1 MAVAGCRLFL
11 LREWNDLVSLS
22 SISQTSPLSDLLDV
36 KSESTSDP
44 PFSLLCYSPTM
55 TIVEG
60 ASSVTA
66 APPRIQRLPRLNI
79 PSSTLLLGDLRSLL
93 FSTTMRGMFFRSIFY
108 SRTVPRRTEDEY
120 EYPSDL
126 PVVTVDRPLAIG
138 YALPSNDPKI
148 RLFGSV
154 FGQVHQSLRSL
165 GGPPLRLFFQH
176 PMDDGQVR
184 AFRVKL
190 SGEAS
195 DDYSGLYRELFA
207 HICNELQTVSTF
219 SSTRKGAYATS
230 STDKSQDGECVRAC
244 LVPLLRPIGPI
255 LSVGSSTSGNMTQSS
270 LYTLRAGRA
279 LTESEEDA
287 LTSLGRL
294 LGIALRTRTVMPLN
308 FHPRVWSFLVGETGY
323 EEEKEI
329 MEDALHFNASST
341 PHRISAMD
349 LSAVERDILLED
361 PDYVR
366 TLRAHQTAALD
377 LEPLLSPEAIDSRHP
392 VPGFEDVTWELADL
406 DSVSSSVDYYHCGY
420 QSSLSFPAVSVADA
434 ASGRFRRAALLARLH
449 CSDTALRCLRRG
461 FIEVIPAASL
471 PLLSG
476 KILRGL
482 ICGAESV
489 DLSLLRANTE
499 YDEGISETDNH
510 VQWLWKVLESF
521 NTDQRKKFLRFV
533 WARDSLPSA
542 STDFNQRFRVQAS
555 VPMSGDATISEVAA
569 AAMAARSGAGTSR
582 GSRNVSQGSRGF
594 ANSNEMIGMTTR
606 RVSSSTDHD
615 TRSSVSSGSRG
626 SSAGLALH
634 QTSTGS
640 ATTAGY
646 DLVNTRSENNP
657 SMASLSAAAS
667 AAREALLDID
677 MALASAITR
686 SNAQGEISRA
696 AMLERVPPSMRSQIL
711 RATSRPGS
719 AAVLSAV
726 ISGSQEV
733 GAQAGMQTPR
743 SSSAAPARDQQL
755 LHRSQ
760 SQNTNADVDVTLRAT
775 SSSIRQLTD
784 ASAVES
790 CSEDA
795 RLPTSHTCFFSLHLP
810 KYSSEEILRKR
821 LLYAISNCV
830 ALDADYR
837 LDVLPSS

>member
-1 MAVAGCRLFL
+1 
-11 LREWNDLVSLS
+11 
-22 SISQTSPLSDLLDV
+22 
-36 KSESTSDP
+36 
-44 PFSLLCYSPTM
+44 
-55 TIVEG
+55 
-60 ASSVTA
+60 
-66 APPRIQRLPRLNI
+66 
-79 PSSTLLLGDLRSLL
+79 
-93 FSTTMRGMFFRSIFY
+93 
-108 SRTVPRRTEDEY
+108 
-120 EYPSDL
+120 
-126 PVVTVDRPLAIG
+126 
-138 YALPSNDPKI
+138 
-148 RLFGSV
+148 
-154 FGQVHQSLRSL
+154 
-165 GGPPLRLFFQH
+165 
-176 PMDDGQVR
+176 
-184 AFRVKL
+184 
-190 SGEAS
+190 
-195 DDYSGLYRELFA
+195 
-207 HICNELQTVSTF
+207 
-219 SSTRKGAYATS
+219 
-230 STDKSQDGECVRAC
+230 
-244 LVPLLRPIGPI
+244 
-255 LSVGSSTSGNMTQSS
+255 
-270 LYTLRAGRA
+270 
-279 LTESEEDA
+279 
-287 LTSLGRL
+287 
-294 LGIALRTRTVMPLN
+294 MPLN

-329 MEDALHFNASST
+329 VEDALYFNASTT
-341 PHRISAMD
+341 PHLITAMD

-366 TLRAHQTAALD
+366 TLRAHQAAALD
-377 LEPLLSPEAIDSRHP
+377 HLEPLLSPEAIDSRHP
-392 VPGFEDVTWELADL
+392 VPGFEDVTWELADS
-406 DSVSSSVDYYHCGY
+406 DAVSSSVDYYHRGY
-420 QSSLSFPAVSVADA
+420 QSSLSSFPAVSVADA

-449 CSDTALRCLRRG
+449 CSDTALVCLRRG
-461 FIEVIPAASL
+461 FIEVVPAASL

-489 DLSLLRANTE
+489 DISLLRANTE
-499 YDEGISETDNH
+499 YDEGISETDKH

-569 AAMAARSGAGTSR
+569 AAMAARTGASASR

-634 QTSTGS
+634 QTPTGG
-640 ATTAGY
+640 ATTAGDD
-646 DLVNTRSENNP
+646 DLINTRSENNP
-657 SMASLSAAAS
+657 SMVSLSAAAS

-677 MALASAITR
+677 VALATAIAR
-686 SNAQGEISRA
+686 SSAQGELSRA

-726 ISGSQEV
+726 MSGTQTGTQV
-733 GAQAGMQTPR
+733 GTQVGTQAPR

-755 LHRSQ
+755 PHRSQ

-775 SSSIRQLTD
+775 SSSSRQLTD
-784 ASAVES
+784 ASAADS
-790 CSEDA
+790 SEDA